1 MNILFASSEVAPFI
15 KTGGLADVAG
25 SLPKAL
31 AAAGHDVR
39 VILPLYEGIGWEW
52 RNQMNYLFNFN
63 VTLAWRT
70 PYCGIFELKRDGVT
84 YYFVDN
90 EYYFKRAGLYG
101 HYDDAERFAFF
112 SRAVVETPGYLNW
125 HPDVIHANDWQT
137 ALVCIYLLEE
147 RHRIPMLYG
156 TQSVYTIHN
165 IEYQGRYGK
174 DLMVDLF
181 GLNSGYFHEHMLAY
195 HGDINLMK
203 GAIYAADY
211 VTTVSPTYAE
221 ELQYA
226 FYAHGLEGVIA
237 DNRHKI
243 RGILNGIDT
252 SLYDPSNGNG
262 LAAAFNADD
271 LSGKAACKA
280 ALQQAVGLRQEPN
293 VPIIACISRLVKHKG
308 FDMVTAA
315 IHDIMAMDVQM
326 VVLGTGDWG
335 YEEAFRQAQAQYPGR
350 FSANI
355 MYSAALSNAIYSGAD
370 IFLMPSE
377 AEPCGLSQMIA
388 MRYGTIPV
396 VRETG
401 GLKDSVIPHGV
412 FGDTGF
418 TFTNINAQDMVWVLG
433 EAVGLYYNDK
443 AGWNVLQRNGMTADF
458 SWSRSAED
466 YLQIYNWITG
476 KEMHPGHPFEEGPA
490 EEPVVSVEAAPVT
503 EEPAPAEEKVE
514 EPAPAPAE
522 EKPAPAKKPAAK
534 KTTTRKKA
542 PAKAKAAAAKEPA
555 PAEEKAPVEEKKAP
569 VTEEPAPVAVKAP
582 KAEKAA
588 PVEAKAPEAEK
599 AAPVEVKAPVEEK
612 APVAEEPAPAEEKAP
627 AKKPAARKTAAKK
640 PAAKKTTTRKTSTKK
655 APSKAS
661 SAEEK

>member
-39 VILPLYEGIGWEW
+39 VILPLYEGIGQDW

-70 PYCGIFELKRDGVT
+70 PYCGIFELKQDGVT

-112 SRAVVETPGYLNW
+112 SRAVVEVPGYLNW

-243 RGILNGIDT
+243 RGILNGIDA
-252 SLYDPSNGNG
+252 SLYDPSNGSG
-262 LAAAFNADD
+262 IAAAYNADD
-271 LSGKAACKA
+271 LNGKAACKS

-355 MYSAALSNAIYSGAD
+355 MYSAALSSAIYAGAD

-388 MRYGTIPV
+388 MRYGTLPV

-401 GLKDSVIPHGV
+401 GLKDSVRPNGTE
-412 FGDTGF
+412 GATGF
-418 TFTNINAQDMVWVLG
+418 TFTDINTKDMVWVLG
-433 EAVGLYYNDK
+433 EAVGLYYDNKD
-443 AGWNVLQRNGMTADF
+443 AWRYFQHNAMTADF

-476 KEMHPGHPFEEGPA
+476 KEMHPGRPFEEGPTESEVPA
-490 EEPVVSVEAAPVT
+490 EAAPAVEEPSPVAAAPVIEEAAPV
-503 EEPAPAEEKVE
+503 EEK
-514 EPAPAPAE
+514 
-522 EKPAPAKKPAAK
+522 KPARKTAVKKPAAK
-534 KTTTRKKA
+534 KTTTTRKTSKKA
-542 PAKAKAAAAKEPA
+542 AEAPAAEEVVPVEAAPVAEEAAPAVEKKKPARKCVRKAAPAEPAPAVEAVAESA
-555 PAEEKAPVEEKKAP
+555 PAEEK
-569 VTEEPAPVAVKAP
+569 
-582 KAEKAA
+582 
-588 PVEAKAPEAEK
+588 
-599 AAPVEVKAPVEEK
+599 
-612 APVAEEPAPAEEKAP
+612 
-627 AKKPAARKTAAKK
+627 KPARKTTAAKK
-640 PAAKKTTTRKTSTKK
+640 PAAKKTAAKKT
-655 APSKAS
+655 ASKTDAG
-661 SAEEK
+661 EEK

>member
-39 VILPLYEGIGWEW
+39 VILPLYEGISWEW

-262 LAAAFNADD
+262 LAASFNADD

-476 KEMHPGHPFEEGPA
+476 KEMHPGRPFEEGPA
-490 EEPVVSVEAAPVT
+490 EEPAGSVEAAPVT
-503 EEPAPAEEKVE
+503 EEPAPAPV
-514 EPAPAPAE
+514 E

-542 PAKAKAAAAKEPA
+542 PAKTKAAAAKEPA
-555 PAEEKAPVEEKKAP
+555 PAEEKAPVAEKAAPVEEKKAP
-569 VTEEPAPVAVKAP
+569 VAEEPAPVAVKAP
-582 KAEKAA
+582 AEEKAA
-588 PVEAKAPEAEK
+588 PA
-599 AAPVEVKAPVEEK
+599 EVKAPVEEK
-612 APVAEEPAPAEEKAP
+612 PAPVEEKQAPVTEEPAPAEEKAPVEEAP